1 MRRPRMAVWAG
12 ALAGL
17 GIAASPAMTRGDPG
31 PAAPPGVPADDGEP
45 RPYPRNQLRLGALFG
60 VSTNFDDPYFQV
72 GATFG
77 WTVVRGLEFGVDAT
91 ALLIEDPFIFQLT
104 PGLRYVFVDVPFLQ
118 PYVGFLYR
126 RSFIDGDDDLSTMGG
141 RIGVSWDSGEGVL
154 LTGGLAYERAFDCEE
169 TRFNGCN
176 GFHPELGIS
185 ATF

>member
-1 MRRPRMAVWAG
+1 MRRPAFIRVGAV
-12 ALAGL
+12 LLGL
-17 GIAASPAMTRGDPG
+17 GITAGSDPARAQRAVEPPSPKPATAEEAA
-31 PAAPPGVPADDGEP
+31 
-45 RPYPRNQLRLGALFG
+45 YPRNQLRLGALFG
-60 VSTNFDDPYFQV
+60 VSTNFDDPYFQL

-77 WTVVRGLEFGVDAT
+77 WTIVRGLELGVDAT

-141 RIGVSWDSGEGVL
+141 RVGVSWDSGEGLVL
-154 LTGGLAYERAFDCEE
+154 SGGLAYERAFDCEE
-169 TRFNGCN
+169 TNFNGCN

-185 ATF
+185 VVF

>member
-1 MRRPRMAVWAG
+1 MRTPSSIRAPAF
-12 ALAGL
+12 LLGL
-17 GIAASPAMTRGDPG
+17 GIATGSL
-31 PAAPPGVPADDGEP
+31 PAAARDGAALPAPASATPDDDA
-45 RPYPRNQLRLGALFG
+45 YSRNRLRLGALFG
-60 VSTNFDDPYFQV
+60 VSTNFDDPYFQL

-77 WTVVRGLEFGVDAT
+77 WTVVRGLELGVDAT
-91 ALLIEDPFIFQLT
+91 GLLIEDPFIFQLT

-141 RIGVSWDSGEGVL
+141 RVGVSWDSGEGLV

-169 TRFNGCN
+169 TNFNGCN
-176 GFHPELGIS
+176 GFHPELTIS